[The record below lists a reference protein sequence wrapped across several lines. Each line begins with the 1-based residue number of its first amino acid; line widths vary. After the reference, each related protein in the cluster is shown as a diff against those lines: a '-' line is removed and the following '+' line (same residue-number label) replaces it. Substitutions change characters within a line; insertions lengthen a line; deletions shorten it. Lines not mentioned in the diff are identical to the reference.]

1 MSSVATTCLAR
12 RVRWSS
18 RRSRALRCYS
28 CSAEE
33 PASLE
38 RGNRAINQG
47 QEKQGMTDNGELH
60 VVFGTGAVGM
70 SVMDELVQRSPRR
83 VRMVNRSGR
92 VSVPEGVEVVG
103 GDATDEAFARE
114 ASEGASVVY
123 FALNPPYNKWP
134 ELFPPL
140 QAGVLE
146 GAASAGAKLIAMENL
161 YMYGPT
167 EGRPLTEDL
176 PHAPNTRKGTVRAM
190 MSEELIEAHQS
201 GRVRVAIGRASDF
214 FGPRVLVSAAGEQV
228 FGRAVQG
235 KSAQLA
241 GDPDQPHT
249 YTYVPDIGRG
259 LVILAEREE
268 ALGQAWHLP
277 SPETLTTRQ
286 FVDMIFEEVGKPTR
300 IQAAPKIVLRALGLF
315 NPGIH
320 ETIEMLY
327 EFEEPF
333 VVDDSKFEEAFGEQA
348 TPLRES
354 IRGTVRWYRE
364 ERPAGTSSVVGD
376 PIHRSS

>member
-1 MSSVATTCLAR
+1 
-12 RVRWSS
+12 
-18 RRSRALRCYS
+18 
-28 CSAEE
+28 
-33 PASLE
+33 
-38 RGNRAINQG
+38 
-47 QEKQGMTDNGELH
+47 MTDNEELY
-60 VVFGTGAVGM
+60 VIFGTGAVGM
-70 SVMDELVQRSPRR
+70 SVMDELIRRSRRR

-92 VSVPEGVEVVG
+92 ARVPDGVEVVG

-123 FALNPPYNKWP
+123 FALNPPYDKWP

-140 QAGVLE
+140 QAGVIE
-146 GAASAGAKLIAMENL
+146 GAASAGAKLVAMENL

-167 EGRPLTEDL
+167 GGRPLTEDL
-176 PHAPNTRKGTVRAM
+176 PYAPNTRKGSVRAI
-190 MSEELIEAHQS
+190 MSEELMEAHTS
-201 GRVRVAIGRASDF
+201 GRVRVAMGRASDF
-214 FGPRVLVSAAGEQV
+214 FGPRVLTSAAGEQV
-228 FGRAVQG
+228 FGRAVEG
-235 KSAQLA
+235 KNAQVA

-249 YTYVPDIGRG
+249 YSYVPDIGRG
-259 LVILAEREE
+259 LVILGEREE

-286 FVDMIFEEVGKPTR
+286 FVEMIFEEVGKPAR
-300 IQAAPKIVLRALGLF
+300 IHAAPKILLRAIGLF
-315 NPGIH
+315 NPGIR

-333 VVDDSKFEEAFGEQA
+333 VVDHSKFEEAFGEQA

-364 ERPAGTSSVVGD
+364 ERSAGT
-376 PIHRSS
+376 

>member
-70 SVMDELVQRSPRR
+70 SVMDALVGRDKR

-92 VSVPEGVEVVG
+92 ASVPDGVEVVG

-123 FALNPPYNKWP
+123 FALNPPYDKWP

-146 GAASAGAKLIAMENL
+146 GAASVGAKLIAMENL

-167 EGRPLTEDL
+167 DGRPLTEDL
-176 PHAPNTRKGTVRAM
+176 SYAPNTRKGAVRAR
-190 MSEELIEAHQS
+190 MSEELMDAHRS
-201 GRVRVAIGRASDF
+201 GRARVAIGRASDY

-228 FGRAVQG
+228 FGRAVEG

-249 YTYVPDIGRG
+249 YTYVPDIGKG
-259 LVILAEREE
+259 LVILGEREE
-268 ALGQAWHLP
+268 ALGQA
-277 SPETLTTRQ
+277 
-286 FVDMIFEEVGKPTR
+286 
-300 IQAAPKIVLRALGLF
+300 
-315 NPGIH
+315 
-320 ETIEMLY
+320 
-327 EFEEPF
+327 
-333 VVDDSKFEEAFGEQA
+333 
-348 TPLRES
+348 
-354 IRGTVRWYRE
+354 
-364 ERPAGTSSVVGD
+364 
-376 PIHRSS
+376 

>member
-1 MSSVATTCLAR
+1 
-12 RVRWSS
+12 
-18 RRSRALRCYS
+18 
-28 CSAEE
+28 
-33 PASLE
+33 
-38 RGNRAINQG
+38 
-47 QEKQGMTDNGELH
+47 
-60 VVFGTGAVGM
+60 M
-70 SVMDELVQRSPRR
+70 SVMDELIRRGRRR

-92 VSVPEGVEVVG
+92 ARVPDGVEVVG

-123 FALNPPYNKWP
+123 FALNPPYDKWP

-140 QAGVLE
+140 QAGVIE
-146 GAASAGAKLIAMENL
+146 GAASAGAKLVAMENL

-167 EGRPLTEDL
+167 GGRPLTEDL
-176 PHAPNTRKGTVRAM
+176 PYAPNTRKGSVRAI
-190 MSEELIEAHQS
+190 MSEELMEAHTS
-201 GRVRVAIGRASDF
+201 GRVRVAIGRASDS

-228 FGRAVQG
+228 FGRAVDG

-249 YTYVPDIGRG
+249 YTYAPDVGRG
-259 LVILAEREE
+259 LVILGEREE

-277 SPETLTTRQ
+277 SPETLTTRE
-286 FVDMIFEEVGKPTR
+286 FVEMIFEEVGKPAR
-300 IQAAPKIVLRALGLF
+300 VQAAPKILLRAIGLF
-315 NPGIH
+315 NPGIR

-364 ERPAGTSSVVGD
+364 ERPAGT
-376 PIHRSS
+376 

>member
-1 MSSVATTCLAR
+1 
-12 RVRWSS
+12 
-18 RRSRALRCYS
+18 
-28 CSAEE
+28 
-33 PASLE
+33 
-38 RGNRAINQG
+38 
-47 QEKQGMTDNGELH
+47 MTDNEELH
-60 VVFGTGAVGM
+60 VIFGTGAVGM
-70 SVMDELVQRSPRR
+70 SVMDELIRRGRR

-92 VSVPEGVEVVG
+92 ARMPEGVEVVG

-123 FALNPPYNKWP
+123 FALNPPYDKWP

-140 QAGVLE
+140 QAGVIE
-146 GAASAGAKLIAMENL
+146 GAASAGSKLIAMENL

-167 EGRPLTEDL
+167 GGRPLTEDL
-176 PHAPNTRKGTVRAM
+176 PYAPNTRKGAVRAM
-190 MSEELIEAHQS
+190 MSEELMEAHTS
-201 GRVRVAIGRASDF
+201 GRVRVAIGRASDS

-228 FGRAVQG
+228 FGRAVEG

-259 LVILAEREE
+259 LVILGEREE

-277 SPETLTTRQ
+277 SPETVTTRQ
-286 FVDMIFEEVGKPTR
+286 FVEMIFEEVGKPAR
-300 IQAAPKIVLRALGLF
+300 VQAAPKILLRAIGLF
-315 NPGIH
+315 NPGIR

-333 VVDDSKFEEAFGEQA
+333 VVDYSKFEEAFGEQA

-364 ERPAGTSSVVGD
+364 ERPAGT
-376 PIHRSS
+376 